1 MQPSQLESN
10 QQSKQQQQINS
21 FPLKRSNRITSQSS
35 SWALLTRRRGKIRL
49 EWLIS
54 NFITKYLLVGTQFSR
69 LNNERKENNNNHLLS
84 FKPSLSVSL
93 SLSFSLIV
101 EWNKSWGG
109 GKSLTLNVPNRLE
122 WSHGFL
128 FSLSLWH
135 FPTKFFCWFQKQRG
149 RRREMKSPRNFGH

>member
-109 GKSLTLNVPNRLE
+109 GGEELDSQRAKSPWMIARLFIF
-122 WSHGFL
+122 SL
-128 FSLSLWH
+128 SLSLSLWH
-135 FPTKFFCWFQKQRG
+135 FPTKFFCWFQK
-149 RRREMKSPRNFGH
+149 